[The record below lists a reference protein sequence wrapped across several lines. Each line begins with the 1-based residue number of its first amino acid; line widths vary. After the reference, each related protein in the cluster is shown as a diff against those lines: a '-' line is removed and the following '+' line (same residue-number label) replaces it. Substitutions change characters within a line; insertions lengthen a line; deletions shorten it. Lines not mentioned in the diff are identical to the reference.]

1 MLDRVSTN
9 LLFSLSSKT
18 IRDNQSSVYDLANKV
33 SLGKKYVNSYEDP
46 QSLMAANTI
55 KAKLLANEQVVRD
68 RQTSISDLNAQE
80 IALTSILDITDRIHE
95 ITVAAGSDTI
105 AAEERIIYNNE
116 IQKLGESIVQFVNSK
131 VGERYI
137 FSGQQSDLQTIRLE
151 DNASFEQAI
160 YKHNQDNGLERMIDT
175 TPTSVSLKDSLL
187 AEAASAKLIS
197 NVINP
202 VSTKTGDINFEVDD
216 GNGTLTNFSVTINVG
231 DDLNTI
237 INAINTSFTG
247 AGGLGAIA
255 QESPSGYLQ
264 MNTDLVTGST
274 NNKQAKISVQS
285 TSDLNVTN
293 ELGISRQ
300 DYYGREMGLLRSIS
314 TLQTALTAN
323 DSSTIRNMIDQFKF
337 NMGELNAS
345 RSMVGLYL
353 SNAERLNSASEDLDL
368 KLQTDLSL
376 KEDLDMIDATVKMNN
391 LQVALQAAVQTT
403 ANMFSISIGNFL

>member
-1 MLDRVSTN
+1 M
-9 LLFSLSSKT
+9 
-18 IRDNQSSVYDLANKV
+18 
-33 SLGKKYVNSYEDP
+33 
-46 QSLMAANTI
+46 
-55 KAKLLANEQVVRD
+55 
-68 RQTSISDLNAQE
+68 
-80 IALTSILDITDRIHE
+80 
-95 ITVAAGSDTI
+95 
-105 AAEERIIYNNE
+105 
-116 IQKLGESIVQFVNSK
+116 
-131 VGERYI
+131 
-137 FSGQQSDLQTIRLE
+137 
-151 DNASFEQAI
+151 
-160 YKHNQDNGLERMIDT
+160 
-175 TPTSVSLKDSLL
+175 
-187 AEAASAKLIS
+187 
-197 NVINP
+197 NP
-202 VSTKTGDINFEVDD
+202 VSSKTGDIDFEVDD
-216 GNGTLTNFSVTINVG
+216 GNGTLTNFSVTVNVG

-237 INAINTSFTG
+237 ITAINTAFTG

-300 DYYGREMGLLRSIS
+300 DFYGREMGLLRSIS

-323 DSSTIRNMIDQFKF
+323 DAPTIRNMIDQFKF